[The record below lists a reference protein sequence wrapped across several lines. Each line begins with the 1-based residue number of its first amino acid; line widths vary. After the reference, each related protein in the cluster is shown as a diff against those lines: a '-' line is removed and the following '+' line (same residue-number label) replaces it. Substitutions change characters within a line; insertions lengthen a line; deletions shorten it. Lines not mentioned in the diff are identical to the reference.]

1 MPTDSPPDMPVGLQ
15 ALPRPVKM
23 KTLTGVLLAM
33 FLASLDQTI
42 IGTAM
47 PRIIADLG
55 GFSHYTWVASAY
67 IIASAIIMPITGR
80 LTDMYG
86 RKTFYVVGLLIFLFS
101 SVACGLSRTMTQLI
115 ISRAAKGLGA
125 GMMMATG
132 FAVIGD
138 LFAPAERGRYVGL
151 GSGIFALSSVIG
163 PTLGGFITDT
173 FSWHWVFFI
182 NIPFCLAMIVL
193 FLLYFPQL
201 RPAVRRHRIDV
212 AGILALV
219 LIIAPAM
226 LALSWGGGEQG
237 WRATH
242 LRWLFGLS
250 LLMFLVFL
258 LIESHSAEPIIPLA
272 IFREPIVAVSLT
284 VTLLTGFGL
293 FGSVVFIP
301 LFFQGVL
308 GASATVS
315 GNFLT
320 PMMLGVVLG
329 SIVSGQLLSRA
340 GGHYKIQ
347 GIVGLAILALGML
360 LLGRMGVATT
370 SGQAIF
376 FISVAGIGLG
386 VTMPLYTIAV
396 QNAVPYE
403 LLGVATSV
411 TAFFRSLGGAF
422 GLAILG
428 AVMHKRFAADLIA
441 HLPDGL
447 REAVAM
453 PHLLSMVNNPQAL
466 VHPEKKSLL
475 KAALAQVGPQGAE
488 LFESLLQAMRQAL
501 QAALSQV
508 FFVALLVIVVAFVVN
523 LFLKEIP
530 LRRQHKTMESK
541 TGGSVG

>member
-1 MPTDSPPDMPVGLQ
+1 MPTDSTPAMPVGLQ
-15 ALPRPVKM
+15 ALPRAAKM
-23 KTLTGVLLAM
+23 KTLAGVLLAM

-101 SVACGLSRTMTQLI
+101 SVACGLSRSMTQLI

-193 FLLYFPQL
+193 FLLYFPHL
-201 RPAVRRHRIDV
+201 RPAVREHRIDV
-212 AGILALV
+212 AGILAMV

-237 WRATH
+237 WGAAP

-250 LLMFLVFL
+250 LLMLLVFL
-258 LIESHSAEPIIPLA
+258 LIEHHSAEPIIPLS
-272 IFREPIVAVSLT
+272 IFREPIVAVSLM

-293 FGSVVFIP
+293 FGSIVFIP

-340 GGHYKIQ
+340 GGHYQRQ

-360 LLGRMGVATT
+360 LLSRMGLATT
-370 SGQAIF
+370 TGQAVF
-376 FISVAGIGLG
+376 FISITGVGLG
-386 VTMPLYTIAV
+386 VTLPLYTIAV

-428 AVMHKRFAADLIA
+428 AVMHQRFSADLLA

-447 REAVAM
+447 RAAISM
-453 PHLLSMVNNPQAL
+453 PQLLGMVNNPQAL

-475 KAALAQVGPQGAE
+475 EAALSQIGPQSAE
-488 LFESLLQAMRQAL
+488 LFESLLQVMRQAL
-501 QAALSQV
+501 QAALSRV
-508 FFVALLVIVVAFVVN
+508 FFVALLVIIAAFVVN

-530 LRRQHKTMESK
+530 LRRQHQPARS
-541 TGGSVG
+541 GDIG

>member
-1 MPTDSPPDMPVGLQ
+1 MQTDSMQAMPVGLQ

-23 KTLTGVLLAM
+23 KTLAGVLLAM

-67 IIASAIIMPITGR
+67 IIASAIVMPITGR
-80 LTDMYG
+80 LTDLYG

-101 SVACGLSRTMTQLI
+101 SVACGLSRSMTQLI
-115 ISRAAKGLGA
+115 VSRAAKGLGA

-201 RPAVRRHRIDV
+201 RPAVRRHRLDV

-219 LIIAPAM
+219 LVIAPAM

-237 WRATH
+237 WRASQ

-250 LLMFLVFL
+250 LLMFLLFL
-258 LIESHSAEPIIPLA
+258 LIESHSSEPIIPLA

-308 GASATVS
+308 GASATAS
-315 GNFLT
+315 GNYLT
-320 PMMLGVVLG
+320 PMMLGLVLG

-340 GGHYKIQ
+340 GGHYKLQ

-360 LLGRMGVATT
+360 LLGRMGVVTT

-428 AVMHKRFAADLIA
+428 AVMHKRFAAELIA

-447 REAVAM
+447 REAISL
-453 PHLLSMVNNPQAL
+453 PQLLGMVNNPQAL

-488 LFESLLQAMRQAL
+488 LFEALLQAMRQAL
-501 QAALSQV
+501 QAALSRV
-508 FFVALLVIVVAFVVN
+508 FFVALLVIVAAFVVN

-541 TGGSVG
+541 TGGAVG

>member
-1 MPTDSPPDMPVGLQ
+1 MPIDSTPAMPVGLQ
-15 ALPRPVKM
+15 ALPRAIKM
-23 KTLTGVLLAM
+23 KTLAGVLLAM

-101 SVACGLSRTMTQLI
+101 SVACGLSRSMTQLI
-115 ISRAAKGLGA
+115 VSRAVKGLGA

-151 GSGIFALSSVIG
+151 GSSLFALSSLIG
-163 PTLGGFITDT
+163 PTLGGYITDT
-173 FSWHWVFFI
+173 FSWPWVFYI

-193 FLLYFPQL
+193 FLLYFPHL
-201 RPAVRRHRIDV
+201 RPEVRRHRIDV

-219 LIIAPAM
+219 LIIGPAM

-237 WRATH
+237 WGATP

-250 LLMFLVFL
+250 LLMFFVFL
-258 LIESHSAEPIIPLA
+258 LIEAHSAEPIIPLA
-272 IFREPIVAVSLT
+272 IFRDPIVAVSLA
-284 VTLLTGFGL
+284 VTLFTGFGL
-293 FGSVVFIP
+293 FGSVVFVP
-301 LFFQGVL
+301 LFLQGVL

-329 SIVSGQLLSRA
+329 STVSGQLLSRA
-340 GGHYKIQ
+340 GGHYKRQ
-347 GIVGLAILALGML
+347 GIVGLAILALGL
-360 LLGRMGVATT
+360 LLLSRMDLATT
-370 SGQAIF
+370 SGQAVF
-376 FISVAGIGLG
+376 FISVAGLGLG

-428 AVMHKRFAADLIA
+428 AVMHRRFAADLIA

-447 REAVAM
+447 REAMPMEQLLAM
-453 PHLLSMVNNPQAL
+453 INNPQAL

-475 KAALAQVGPQGAE
+475 QAALAQVGPRGAE
-488 LFESLLQAMRQAL
+488 LFEALMQAMRQAL
-501 QAALSQV
+501 QAALSRV
-508 FFVALLVIVVAFVVN
+508 FVVGLLVIVAAFVAN
-523 LFLKEIP
+523 LFIKEIP
-530 LRRQHKTMESK
+530 LRRQHKSSEAK
-541 TGGSVG
+541 TGASLG

>member
-1 MPTDSPPDMPVGLQ
+1 MQTDSMQAMPVGLQ

-23 KTLTGVLLAM
+23 KTLAGVLLAM

-67 IIASAIIMPITGR
+67 IIASAIVMPITGR
-80 LTDMYG
+80 LTDLYG

-101 SVACGLSRTMTQLI
+101 SVACGLSRSMTQLI
-115 ISRAAKGLGA
+115 VSRAAKGLGA

-201 RPAVRRHRIDV
+201 RPAVRRHRLDV

-219 LIIAPAM
+219 LVIAPAM

-237 WRATH
+237 WRASQ

-250 LLMFLVFL
+250 LLMFLLFL
-258 LIESHSAEPIIPLA
+258 LIESHSSEPIIPLA

-315 GNFLT
+315 GNYLT
-320 PMMLGVVLG
+320 PMMLGLVLG

-340 GGHYKIQ
+340 GGHYKLQ

-428 AVMHKRFAADLIA
+428 AVMHKRFAAELIA

-447 REAVAM
+447 REAISL
-453 PHLLSMVNNPQAL
+453 PQLLGMVNNPQAL

-488 LFESLLQAMRQAL
+488 LFEALLQAMRQAL
-501 QAALSQV
+501 QAALSRV
-508 FFVALLVIVVAFVVN
+508 FFVALLVIVAAFVVN

-530 LRRQHKTMESK
+530 LRREHKTMESK
-541 TGGSVG
+541 TGGAVG

>member
-1 MPTDSPPDMPVGLQ
+1 MPVGLQ

-67 IIASAIIMPITGR
+67 IIASAIVMPITGR

-115 ISRAAKGLGA
+115 VSRAIKGLGA

-173 FSWHWVFFI
+173 FSWQWVFFI

-201 RPAVRRHRIDV
+201 RPPARRHRIDV

-219 LIIAPAM
+219 LVIAPAM
-226 LALSWGGGEQG
+226 LALSWGGGELG
-237 WRATH
+237 WAATP

-250 LLMFLVFL
+250 LLMFLAFL
-258 LIESHSAEPIIPLA
+258 LIESRSAEPIIPLA

-308 GASATVS
+308 GASATAS

-320 PMMLGVVLG
+320 PLMLGLVLG

-340 GGHYKIQ
+340 GGHYKVQ

-360 LLGRMGVATT
+360 LIGRMGVATAP
-370 SGQAIF
+370 GQAVGYIT
-376 FISVAGIGLG
+376 VAGIGLG

-428 AVMHKRFAADLIA
+428 AVMHKRFTADLIA

-447 REAVAM
+447 RAAIPM
-453 PHLLSMVNNPQAL
+453 PQLLGMVNNPQAL
-466 VHPEKKSLL
+466 VHPEKKRLL
-475 KAALAQVGPQGAE
+475 EAALTQIGPQGAE
-488 LFESLLQAMRQAL
+488 LFEALLQAMRQAL
-501 QAALSQV
+501 QAALSRV
-508 FFVALLVIVVAFVVN
+508 FCVALLAIVAAFVVN

-530 LRRQHKTMESK
+530 LRREHKTMESK

>member
-1 MPTDSPPDMPVGLQ
+1 MQTDSMQAMPVGLQ

-23 KTLTGVLLAM
+23 KTLAGVLLAM

-67 IIASAIIMPITGR
+67 IIASAIVMPITGR
-80 LTDMYG
+80 LTDLYG

-101 SVACGLSRTMTQLI
+101 SVACGLSRSMTQLI
-115 ISRAAKGLGA
+115 VSRAAKGLGA

-201 RPAVRRHRIDV
+201 RPAVRRHRLDV

-219 LIIAPAM
+219 LVIAPAM

-237 WRATH
+237 WRASQ

-250 LLMFLVFL
+250 LLMFLLFL
-258 LIESHSAEPIIPLA
+258 LIESHSSEPIIPLA

-315 GNFLT
+315 GNYLT
-320 PMMLGVVLG
+320 PMMLGLVLG

-340 GGHYKIQ
+340 GGHYKLQ

-428 AVMHKRFAADLIA
+428 AVMHKRFAAELIA

-447 REAVAM
+447 REAISL
-453 PHLLSMVNNPQAL
+453 PQLLGMVNNPQAL

-488 LFESLLQAMRQAL
+488 LFEALLQAMRQAL
-501 QAALSQV
+501 QAALSRV
-508 FFVALLVIVVAFVVN
+508 FFVALLVIVAAFVVN

-541 TGGSVG
+541 TGGAVG

>member
-1 MPTDSPPDMPVGLQ
+1 MPTDSPPAMSVGLQ
-15 ALPRPVKM
+15 ALPRPAKM
-23 KTLTGVLLAM
+23 KTLAGVLLAM

-86 RKTFYVVGLLIFLFS
+86 RKTFYVIGLLIFLFS
-101 SVACGLSRTMTQLI
+101 SVACGLSRSMTQLI

-193 FLLYFPQL
+193 FLLYFPHL
-201 RPAVRRHRIDV
+201 RPAVREHRIDV

-226 LALSWGGGEQG
+226 LALSWGGGGQG
-237 WRATH
+237 WGATP

-250 LLMFLVFL
+250 LLMLLVFL
-258 LIESHSAEPIIPLA
+258 LIEHYSAEPIIPLS
-272 IFREPIVAVSLT
+272 IFREPIVAVSLM

-329 SIVSGQLLSRA
+329 SIISGQLLSRA
-340 GGHYKIQ
+340 GGHYQRQ
-347 GIVGLAILALGML
+347 GIVGLTILALGML
-360 LLGRMGVATT
+360 LLSRMGLATAA
-370 SGQAIF
+370 GQAVF
-376 FISVAGIGLG
+376 FISVAGVGLG

-428 AVMHKRFAADLIA
+428 AVMHQRFSAELIA

-447 REAVAM
+447 REVM
-453 PHLLSMVNNPQAL
+453 PMPQLMGMLNNPQAL

-475 KAALAQVGPQGAE
+475 KAALAQVGPQGTE
-488 LFESLLQAMRQAL
+488 LFESLLQVMRQAL
-501 QAALSQV
+501 QAALSRV
-508 FFVALLVIVVAFVVN
+508 FFVALLVIIAAFVVN

>member
-1 MPTDSPPDMPVGLQ
+1 MQTDSMQAMPVGLQ

-23 KTLTGVLLAM
+23 KTLAGVLLAM

-67 IIASAIIMPITGR
+67 IIASAIVMPITGR
-80 LTDMYG
+80 LTDLYG

-101 SVACGLSRTMTQLI
+101 SVACGLSRSMTQLI
-115 ISRAAKGLGA
+115 VSRAAKGLGA

-182 NIPFCLAMIVL
+182 NIPFCLAMIAL

-201 RPAVRRHRIDV
+201 RPAVRRHRLDV

-219 LIIAPAM
+219 LVIAPAM

-237 WRATH
+237 WRASQ

-250 LLMFLVFL
+250 LLMFLLFL
-258 LIESHSAEPIIPLA
+258 LIESHSSEPIIPLA

-315 GNFLT
+315 GNYLT
-320 PMMLGVVLG
+320 PMMLGLVLG

-340 GGHYKIQ
+340 GGHYKLQ

-428 AVMHKRFAADLIA
+428 AVMHKRFAAELIA

-447 REAVAM
+447 REAISL
-453 PHLLSMVNNPQAL
+453 PQLLGMVNNPQAL

-488 LFESLLQAMRQAL
+488 LFEALLQAMRQAL
-501 QAALSQV
+501 QAALSRV
-508 FFVALLVIVVAFVVN
+508 FFVALLVIVAAFVVN

-530 LRRQHKTMESK
+530 LRREHKTMESK
-541 TGGSVG
+541 TGGAVG

>member
-1 MPTDSPPDMPVGLQ
+1 MQTDSTPAMPVGLQ
-15 ALPRPVKM
+15 ALPRSAKM
-23 KTLTGVLLAM
+23 KTLAGVLLAM

-86 RKTFYVVGLLIFLFS
+86 RKTFYIIGLLIFLFS

-115 ISRAAKGLGA
+115 VNRAVKGLGA

-138 LFAPAERGRYVGL
+138 LFAPAERGRYIGL
-151 GSGIFALSSVIG
+151 GSGLFALSSVIG

-173 FSWHWVFFI
+173 FSWPWVFFI
-182 NIPFCLAMIVL
+182 NIPFCMAMIVL
-193 FLLYFPQL
+193 FLLYFPHL
-201 RPAVRRHRIDV
+201 RPEVRRHRIDL

-219 LIIAPAM
+219 LVITPAM

-237 WRATH
+237 WRATP
-242 LRWLFGLS
+242 LRWLLALS
-250 LLMFLVFL
+250 FVMFIVFL
-258 LIESHSAEPIIPLA
+258 LIEYYSAEPIIPLEM
-272 IFREPIVAVSLT
+272 FKDRIVAVSLA

-293 FGSVVFIP
+293 FGSIVFIP

-315 GNFLT
+315 GNFLS

-329 SIVSGQLLSRA
+329 SVVSGQLLSRA

-347 GIVGLAILALGML
+347 GIAGLAILALGMI
-360 LLGRMGVATT
+360 LLGRMDLATT
-370 SGQAIF
+370 SGQAVLC
-376 FISVAGIGLG
+376 ISVTGIGLG

-441 HLPDGL
+441 HLPAGL
-447 REAVAM
+447 REAM
-453 PHLLSMVNNPQAL
+453 PMPQLLGMVNNPQAL
-466 VHPEKKSLL
+466 VHPEKQNLL
-475 KAALAQVGPQGAE
+475 KAALAQAGPQGPE
-488 LFESLLQAMRQAL
+488 LFDALMQVMRQAL
-501 QAALSQV
+501 QAALSRV
-508 FFVALLVIVVAFVVN
+508 FFVGLLVIVAAFAVN

-530 LRRQHKTMESK
+530 LRRQHKSM
-541 TGGSVG
+541 G

>member
-1 MPTDSPPDMPVGLQ
+1 MQTDSMQAMPVGLQ

-23 KTLTGVLLAM
+23 KTLAGVLLAM

-67 IIASAIIMPITGR
+67 IIASAIVMPITGR
-80 LTDMYG
+80 LTDLYG

-101 SVACGLSRTMTQLI
+101 SVACGLSRSMTQLI
-115 ISRAAKGLGA
+115 VSRAAKGLGA

-201 RPAVRRHRIDV
+201 RPAVRRHRLDV

-219 LIIAPAM
+219 LVIAPAM

-237 WRATH
+237 WRASQ

-250 LLMFLVFL
+250 LLMFLLFL
-258 LIESHSAEPIIPLA
+258 LIESHSSEPIIPLA

-315 GNFLT
+315 GNYLT
-320 PMMLGVVLG
+320 PMMLGLVLG

-340 GGHYKIQ
+340 GGHYKLQ

-360 LLGRMGVATT
+360 LLGRMGVVTT

-428 AVMHKRFAADLIA
+428 AVMHKRFAAELIA

-447 REAVAM
+447 REAISL
-453 PHLLSMVNNPQAL
+453 PQLLGMVNNPQAL

-488 LFESLLQAMRQAL
+488 LFEALLQAMRQAL
-501 QAALSQV
+501 QAALSRV
-508 FFVALLVIVVAFVVN
+508 FFVALLVIVAAFVVN

-530 LRRQHKTMESK
+530 LRREHKTMESK
-541 TGGSVG
+541 TGGAVG

>member
-1 MPTDSPPDMPVGLQ
+1 MQTDSTPAMPVGLQ
-15 ALPRPVKM
+15 ALPRSAKM
-23 KTLTGVLLAM
+23 KTLAGVLLAM

-86 RKTFYVVGLLIFLFS
+86 RKTFYIIGLLIFLFS

-115 ISRAAKGLGA
+115 VNRAVKGLGA

-138 LFAPAERGRYVGL
+138 LFAPAERGRYIGL
-151 GSGIFALSSVIG
+151 GSGLFALSSVIG

-173 FSWHWVFFI
+173 FSWPWVFFI
-182 NIPFCLAMIVL
+182 NIPFCMAMIVL
-193 FLLYFPQL
+193 FLLYFPHL
-201 RPAVRRHRIDV
+201 RPEVRRHRIDL

-219 LIIAPAM
+219 LVITPAM

-237 WRATH
+237 WRATP
-242 LRWLFGLS
+242 LRWLLALS
-250 LLMFLVFL
+250 
-258 LIESHSAEPIIPLA
+258 
-272 IFREPIVAVSLT
+272 
-284 VTLLTGFGL
+284 
-293 FGSVVFIP
+293 
-301 LFFQGVL
+301 
-308 GASATVS
+308 
-315 GNFLT
+315 
-320 PMMLGVVLG
+320 
-329 SIVSGQLLSRA
+329 SGQLLSRA

-347 GIVGLAILALGML
+347 GIAGLAILALGMI
-360 LLGRMGVATT
+360 LLGRMDLATT
-370 SGQAIF
+370 SGQAVLC
-376 FISVAGIGLG
+376 ISVTGIGLG

-441 HLPDGL
+441 HLPAGL
-447 REAVAM
+447 REAM
-453 PHLLSMVNNPQAL
+453 PMPQLLGMVNNPQAL
-466 VHPEKKSLL
+466 VHPEKQNLL
-475 KAALAQVGPQGAE
+475 KAALAQAGPQGPE
-488 LFESLLQAMRQAL
+488 LFDALMQVMRQAL
-501 QAALSQV
+501 QAALSRV
-508 FFVALLVIVVAFVVN
+508 FFVGLLVIVAAFAVN

-530 LRRQHKTMESK
+530 LRRQHKSMGSK
-541 TGGSVG
+541 AGGSMG